1 MKLNL
6 PKNILN
12 ILEEH
17 QITDIKKLKDLSRG
31 NLKDFGLSND
41 EINKIIVQ
49 LQLAGYDLKKKYKRI
64 D

>member
-1 MKLNL
+1 MKLDL

-49 LQLAGYDLKKKYKRI
+49 LQLAG
-64 D
+64 